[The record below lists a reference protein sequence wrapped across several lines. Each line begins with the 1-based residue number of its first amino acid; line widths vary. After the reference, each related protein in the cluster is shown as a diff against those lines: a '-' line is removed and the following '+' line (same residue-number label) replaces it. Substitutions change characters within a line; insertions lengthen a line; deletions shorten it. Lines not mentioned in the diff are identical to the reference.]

1 LGKANP
7 HHPHPPPDKS
17 NSTNGNDAKGIKGP
31 QTTALCLA
39 KTTEAVQILLK
50 FGAQTSNVL
59 KTVDN
64 KTNIDEFLDNHSVET
79 SKIILN
85 ECLEEINEDLIV
97 FNFEPFE
104 DVKKDSNEMDL
115 HKSVKKNNRSVL
127 LLHPI
132 MQAFLHLKWKQVK
145 RLYFVFMCFEVAF
158 VVALSFLGYDF
169 VRMTFC
175 SYCGEKYLRNEPTD
189 LFHPF
194 IFWPDKYGENV
205 PPYHQNQMP
214 LGQLKCF
221 IKSEDNCET
230 EDIPGNCNS
239 DSTAVREGFCKDVQG
254 NCTKFKLE
262 NEKYAR
268 KDFCKDEQNKTEQ
281 EDCAKVK
288 FENGS
293 IHLVEMKQ
301 DYLFKCH
308 KYFLR

>member
-1 LGKANP
+1 M
-7 HHPHPPPDKS
+7 
-17 NSTNGNDAKGIKGP
+17 
-31 QTTALCLA
+31 A
-39 KTTEAVQILLK
+39 KTTEAVQILLN
-50 FGAQTSNVL
+50 FGAKTTNVL

-79 SKIILN
+79 SNIILN

-104 DVKKDSNEMDL
+104 DVTKDGNEMDL
-115 HKSVKKNNRSVL
+115 HRSVKKNNRSSL

-175 SYCGEKYLRNEPTD
+175 NYCGEKYLRDEPTD
-189 LFHPF
+189 LFHPHNL
-194 IFWPDKYGENV
+194 WKKEYGENF
-205 PPYHQNQMP
+205 PPYHHDIKP
-214 LGQLKCF
+214 LGKIKCF

-230 EDIPGNCNS
+230 EDIPDNCNG
-239 DSTAVREGFCKDVQG
+239 DSTKVREGFCKDGQD
-254 NCTKFKLE
+254 CSKFEKRE
-262 NEKYAR
+262 NEKEVR
-268 KDFCKDEQNKTEQ
+268 KDFCTDAQNKTEQ
-281 EDCAKVK
+281 EDCAKVEYPDGTK
-288 FENGS
+288 
-293 IHLVEMKQ
+293 HLIEMQEK
-301 DYLFKCH
+301 YHFKCH

>member
-1 LGKANP
+1 MGQAKSNHYACE
-7 HHPHPPPDKS
+7 DKS
-17 NSTNGNDAKGIKGP
+17 DSTKENDAKGV

-39 KTTEAVQILLK
+39 KTTEAVQILLN
-50 FGAQTSNVL
+50 FGATTSNVL
-59 KTVDN
+59 KTIDN

-104 DVKKDSNEMDL
+104 DAKKDTNEMGHEMDL
-115 HKSVKKNNRSVL
+115 HKSVMKKNRSAL

-175 SYCGEKYLRNEPTD
+175 NYCGEKYMRDEPTD
-189 LFHPF
+189 LFHPHDL
-194 IFWPDKYGENV
+194 WHDKYKEHV
-205 PPYHQNQMP
+205 PPYHQKQTK
-214 LGQLKCF
+214 LGQIKCF
-221 IKSEDNCET
+221 IKSVDNCEV
-230 EDIPGNCNS
+230 EDIPANCNS
-239 DSTAVREGFCKDVQG
+239 DSNSVRKEFNANSSDLCKPTDDD
-254 NCTKFKLE
+254 N
-262 NEKYAR
+262 N
-268 KDFCKDEQNKTEQ
+268 TEQ
-281 EDCAKVK
+281 EDCAKVQ
-288 FENGS
+288 FENGTT
-293 IHLVEMKQ
+293 
-301 DYLFKCH
+301 YLIDMQEKYHFWCH